1 MEPERKGSELT
12 RPVKKRIISGSPEI
26 RDFHPGSFR
35 NVESVR
41 MTYEEF
47 ETIRQLDYKGR
58 TQEECAQAMGVSR
71 TTVTNIYRTARS
83 KIADCLVNGYMLVID
98 GGNYILKAREKKEV
112 PNPDPKNK
120 EAGIMRIAVTY
131 DNGEIFQHFGRTE
144 RFKIYD
150 IKDTDVVSSEEIE
163 NGGMSHEDL
172 IDLLKGH
179 QVDTLICGG
188 IGAGAQNKLS
198 DAGIRLYGG
207 INGSADKAVC
217 LLLEGKLVQNPEAG
231 CDHHKDH
238 DCDTNNK
245 KAAEQ

>member
-1 MEPERKGSELT
+1 MEPERKGSDLT

-26 RDFHPGSFR
+26 RDFHPESFR

-47 ETIRQLDYKGR
+47 ETIRQLDYNGR
-58 TQEECAQAMGVSR
+58 TQEECAQTMGVSR
-71 TTVTNIYRTARS
+71 TTVTNIYKTARA
-83 KIADCLVNGYMLVID
+83 KIADCLVNGYKLVIN
-98 GGNYILKAREKKEV
+98 GGNYVLKEGNKEKD
-112 PNPDPKNK
+112 PNPYKKYK

-131 DNGEIFQHFGRTE
+131 DNGEVFQHFGRTE
-144 RFKIYD
+144 HFKIYD
-150 IKDTDVVSSEEIE
+150 VKDADVVSSEEID

-172 IDLLKGH
+172 INLLTGY

-198 DAGIRLYGG
+198 DAGIKLYGG
-207 INGSADKAVC
+207 ISGSVDEAVC
-217 LLLEGKLVQNPEAG
+217 MLLEGKLVQNQGDG

-238 DCDTNNK
+238 DCDNK
-245 KAAEQ
+245 ESC